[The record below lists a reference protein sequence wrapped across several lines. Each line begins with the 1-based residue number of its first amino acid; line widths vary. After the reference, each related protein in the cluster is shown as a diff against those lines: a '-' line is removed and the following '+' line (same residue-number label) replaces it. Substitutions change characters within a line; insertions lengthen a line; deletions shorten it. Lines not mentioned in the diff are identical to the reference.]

1 MTFYK
6 KMRFLNLSQDIG
18 AWLYK
23 TAYFTVK
30 SYNRKNKHELSL
42 ESVDNVLSYTMEKN
56 DVKNI
61 LTDEE
66 YKLVSEYYLENKS
79 VESLA
84 RQYNIS
90 KSGIYTRLK
99 KIKSKLKKYYTN
111 LTNSTLISLLI
122 LDFFTNFFS

>member
-1 MTFYK
+1 MIFYK
-6 KMRFLNLSQDIG
+6 KMPFLNLSQDIG

-23 TAYFTVK
+23 TANFTVK
-30 SYNRKNKHELSL
+30 SYKRKHKQELSL

-56 DVKNI
+56 DIKNI

-84 RQYNIS
+84 RQYNVS

-99 KIKSKLKKYYTN
+99 KIKNKLSKHYTN
-111 LTNSTLISLLI
+111 LTNNALISLLI
-122 LDFFTNFFS
+122 LDFFTNFF